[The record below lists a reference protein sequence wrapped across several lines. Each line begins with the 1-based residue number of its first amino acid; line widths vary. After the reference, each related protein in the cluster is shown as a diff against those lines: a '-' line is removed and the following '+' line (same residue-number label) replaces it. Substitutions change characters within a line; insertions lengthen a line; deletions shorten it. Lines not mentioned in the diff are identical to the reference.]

1 MLARPGPEEAWKCT
15 ATTFIN
21 ILCNFLF
28 ILKPCMI
35 CAPINNLIYIIKI
48 NNCEN
53 PLEKSEGI
61 CYCSGHGML
70 SNQAFSQD
78 IKVGVQNVH

>member
-1 MLARPGPEEAWKCT
+1 
-15 ATTFIN
+15 
-21 ILCNFLF
+21 
-28 ILKPCMI
+28 MI